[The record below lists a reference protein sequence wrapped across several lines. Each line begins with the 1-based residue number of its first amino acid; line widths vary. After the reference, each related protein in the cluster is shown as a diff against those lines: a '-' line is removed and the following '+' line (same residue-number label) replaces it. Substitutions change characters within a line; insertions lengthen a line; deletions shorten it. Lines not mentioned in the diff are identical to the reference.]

1 MSESILE
8 KNLLRKDT
16 SVLDLEGADCNG
28 VLGGFIDLST
38 GSGAKILVFDS
49 YDRGIEA
56 NLRGA
61 NLSEAI
67 LSSGNATME
76 QLAQAESLQGATMP
90 DGAKHPQS
98 VSLET
103 YDSLNTFTPKSNSI
117 YETST
122 T

>member
-1 MSESILE
+1 MSKSILE

-16 SVLDLEGADCNG
+16 SILDLEGADLSKTDLWGADCNG

-49 YDRGIEA
+49 YDSGIEA

-67 LSSGNATME
+67 LSSSNATME

-90 DGAKHPQS
+90 DGAKHP
-98 VSLET
+98 
-103 YDSLNTFTPKSNSI
+103 
-117 YETST
+117 
-122 T
+122 